1 MSDLDD
7 VTIQDDYFAQASV
20 EHIIQRSLIKRYH
33 KLTHGSSS
41 LEDVVYKVN
50 KTAVATSRPRTS
62 PALTHF
68 VADQKQDRR
77 HMILLRTKLQCF
89 LLPVV
94 AHIISVSPEWRYRS
108 ISKSGCVDWRN
119 CYTQLFCITPF
130 LLYLNHMFCRTS
142 EWESQSSNHYY
153 YSGYAS

>member
-77 HMILLRTKLQCF
+77 HMILLRTKLQCI

-94 AHIISVSPEWRYRS
+94 AHIISVSPE
-108 ISKSGCVDWRN
+108 
-119 CYTQLFCITPF
+119 
-130 LLYLNHMFCRTS
+130 
-142 EWESQSSNHYY
+142 
-153 YSGYAS
+153 